1 MYKPKLKHPDLEPG
15 QDNEFTH
22 LLVEMEMDCG
32 MLINVP
38 SGQSGKLRNWLMDIL
53 WIEIGRR
60 KEMIGLERGGGR
72 VIGNYGMKREFRWPF
87 SIVTY
92 TVTFPHIAFFMRRGM
107 VRHRRRSEWW
117 IWD

>member
-1 MYKPKLKHPDLEPG
+1 MYKPKLKLKHPDLELD
-15 QDNEFTH
+15 QDNESTH

-38 SGQSGKLRNWLMDIL
+38 SDQSGKLRNWLMDIL
-53 WIEIGRR
+53 WIEIGRK

-87 SIVTY
+87 SIVTCPVIFSCFGFY
-92 TVTFPHIAFFMRRGM
+92 MLEGLI
-107 VRHRRRSEWW
+107 RHRRRME
-117 IWD
+117 

>member
-1 MYKPKLKHPDLEPG
+1 MHKLKLKLNLKHPDQVLG
-15 QDNEFTH
+15 QDNESTH

-38 SGQSGKLRNWLMDIL
+38 SDQSGKLRNWLMDIL
-53 WIEIGRR
+53 WIEIGRK

-92 TVTFPHIAFFMRRGM
+92 PVIFSRFGFSVFGNL
-107 VRHRRRSEWW
+107 VR
-117 IWD
+117 